1 MLIKPHMC
9 HFTYVTHVYVIRAC
23 VNETCFTKFISSLH
37 HLNQVYFIFELEVRA
52 SFGLVSLS
60 IIIYT

>member
-23 VNETCFTKFISSLH
+23 VNEACFTKFISSLR
-37 HLNQVYFIFELEVRA
+37 HLNQVYFIFELKVRA